1 MVLCSAADA
10 TTKKKCDVKGKRK
23 LLEFSCLFKF
33 KAKKNK
39 RLCLDL
45 RRIEEFQIIMYANLG
60 RQAVVL
66 KDHHVQIK
74 FETFANAPVMALQHH
89 EGFRI

>member
-1 MVLCSAADA
+1 M
-10 TTKKKCDVKGKRK
+10 
-23 LLEFSCLFKF
+23 
-33 KAKKNK
+33 
-39 RLCLDL
+39 CLDL

-89 EGFRI
+89 ESFRI